1 MHIFLLRVIKETLR
15 ASGANIT
22 DNHTIQVS
30 LAALFLLEAAKKV
43 FMLFVT
49 HQTSHH
55 SVRNPSSDVL
65 KMCMCLLQEKAT
77 KESMQR
83 TGSPFVDPVR
93 IGMEKLAGGWLDRI
107 LNCCDPE
114 PEDLEVKMK
123 MQILKLIMNN
133 IRMCNIPV
141 STWSPL
147 YPLHLYKPNSP
158 TVLLH

>member
-1 MHIFLLRVIKETLR
+1 MHILLLRVIKETVR

-43 FMLFVT
+43 SMLFGT

-55 SVRNPSSDVL
+55 SVRDPSSDVL

-77 KESMQR
+77 KESKEL
-83 TGSPFVDPVR
+83 TGSPFVGPVR

-114 PEDLEVKMK
+114 PEDQEESENENAD
-123 MQILKLIMNN
+123 IEIDYE
-133 IRMCNIPV
+133 
-141 STWSPL
+141 L
-147 YPLHLYKPNSP
+147 YQN
-158 TVLLH
+158 V